1 METEHVMAY
10 ENTVRE
16 SKTREHTASKNQQ
29 QRLHPSGTPG
39 NKLQHAE
46 EQGQLEQATHK
57 LETHLSQHHTQA
69 NTGGKPVRPDPEEPY
84 QPTEPD
90 EPDVQPEIIDE
101 DDSDSRIAPA
111 PEGFVLKEDER

>member
-1 METEHVMAY
+1 MEHVMA
-10 ENTVRE
+10 NQA
-16 SKTREHTASKNQQ
+16 SAQTAQDK
-29 QRLHPSGTPG
+29 RLHPEGTPG

-46 EQGQLEQATHK
+46 EIGQLEQAKHK
-57 LETHLSQHHTQA
+57 LETHLTQHHTQTNA
-69 NTGGKPVRPDPEEPY
+69 GGKPIQPDPEEPY

-111 PEGFVLKEDER
+111 PEGFVLRDDER